1 MKVITGYAVLSKK
14 STDKQSAIVS
24 GMRRVEVLDQRAV
37 LSEVSV
43 CWGQCFWQ
51 SPLPCYDLED
61 TLAAAYSNQWD
72 GEVH

>member
-1 MKVITGYAVLSKK
+1 MKVIAGCTVFHRYQ
-14 STDKQSAIVS
+14 QSAIVS
-24 GMRRVEVLDQRAV
+24 DVRRVEALDQSAV

-51 SPLPCYDLED
+51 SPLPCSDLED
-61 TLAAAYSNQWD
+61 TLATTYSTQWD